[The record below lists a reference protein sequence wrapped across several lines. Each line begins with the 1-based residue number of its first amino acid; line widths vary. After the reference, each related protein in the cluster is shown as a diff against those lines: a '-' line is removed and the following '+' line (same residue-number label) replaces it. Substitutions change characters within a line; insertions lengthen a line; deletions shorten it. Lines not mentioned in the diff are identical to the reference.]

1 MATIWSLT
9 RQTKKK
15 TKKNKNETK
24 QKETQ
29 KNTLVFVYFS

>member
-15 TKKNKNETK
+15 TKKTKNETK